1 MNLMTRLN
9 ARVARMQWTDI
20 ALLKICVAAFTLMIA
35 KLWPVVLTP
44 HWAIFVFLFLLA
56 YGPLK
61 QVQIGMLTEKLMAK
75 QPLHEAP
82 IGGVSDWLAA
92 RIANLNVLDIG
103 FLKVAVLI
111 TTLLA
116 AKLWPA
122 LLTPDWRIFGSIF
135 LVTYVPLM
143 VKLLIR
149 KDGYA

>member
-1 MNLMTRLN
+1 MNWLD
-9 ARVARMQWTDI
+9 ARVARMEWTDI

-56 YGPLK
+56 YAPLK

-82 IGGVSDWLAA
+82 IGGVSNWLAA
-92 RIANLNVLDIG
+92 RIANLNALDIG
-103 FLKVAVLI
+103 LLKVSVLI
-111 TTLLA
+111 ITLLA

-122 LLTPDWRIFGSIF
+122 LLTPDWRIFGGIF

-143 VKLLIR
+143 IKLVIKR
-149 KDGYA
+149 DGHA